1 MKKTLAA
8 AITSALVIGVAGTT
22 FAAANPFSDVKADH
36 WSFDAVAKLAQEGVI
51 EGYGDNSFRGDSHI
65 TRYEMAQMVAKAMA
79 KEDKVNKQQKAMID
93 KLAAEYAAELDNLG
107 VRVANLESKIDNVTW
122 NGQLRLRTQK
132 WNEENSDAATQSQVY
147 YDLNLSAKINDTWTG
162 HVELEGERVMNGMEF
177 NPMADDDGYATSN
190 VYVQGPLLGADAKI
204 GKFDSWGAQGYV
216 LDDAMRGMELN
227 YTSDKLDTTVRFGR
241 VNGGHDDYYTWA
253 KDRGPVYDSVNDENN
268 SLNQLSEPANYAA
281 LELAY
286 RTSDATT
293 LQLGYHHLTSVN
305 KFANANFAGMT
316 DETNDIFTAG
326 FQTKLTDDLKLE
338 AIYAKSS
345 TDSANGTT
353 GKYSYAYDDND
364 GYAAFLR
371 YKGTN
376 VAEKGSYGIWA
387 GYFELPIS
395 TVISSTYYLGHSYKA
410 LEVGVG
416 YVPAENV
423 VAKVYYWDAKG
434 IGDTPDADMY
444 RAQVQFFF

>member
-132 WNEENSDAATQSQVY
+132 WETEGSDAASQNQVY
-147 YDLNLSAKINDTWTG
+147 YDLNLSAKINDAWTG
-162 HVELEGERVMNGMEF
+162 HVELEGERVMNGVES

-190 VYVQGPLLGADAKI
+190 VYVEGPLFGANAKI
-204 GKFDSWGAQGYV
+204 GKFDSWSAQGHV
-216 LDDAMRGMELN
+216 LDDAMRGIELN
-227 YTSDKLDTTVRFGR
+227 YTSDKLDTVIRAGR
-241 VNGGHDDYYTWA
+241 INGGNDDYYTWQH
-253 KDRGPVYDSVNDENN
+253 DRGDKGGAGLNN
-268 SLNQLSEPANYAA
+268 MSEPANYAA
-281 LELAY
+281 IEFDY
-286 RTSDATT
+286 RTSPATT
-293 LQLGYHHLTSVN
+293 LQLGYHHLTSAN
-305 KFANANFAGMT
+305 KFATVNGTFDGMK
-316 DETNDIFTAG
+316 DDTNNIFTAG
-326 FQTKLTDDLKLE
+326 FQTKLTNDLKLD

-345 TDSANGTT
+345 TDSNVPQTADSWGYN
-353 GKYSYAYDDND
+353 YDDND
-364 GYAAFLR
+364 GYAVYLR
-371 YKGTN
+371 YKG
-376 VAEKGSYGIWA
+376 ADISDKGSYGMWV
-387 GYFELPIS
+387 GYFDIPIS
-395 TVISSTYYLGHSYKA
+395 TVISPTYYLGHSYEA

-423 VAKVYYWDAKG
+423 LAKVYYWDAKG